1 MYLKVPSLVEGPPAE
16 MFQNLCYDFFDF
28 DCEFHDRGLISVLI
42 FLLQIA
48 FRTEREASLF
58 GEIEG
63 QSMLVL

>member
-28 DCEFHDRGLISVLI
+28 DYEFHDRGLISVLI

-48 FRTEREASLF
+48 FQNRKGGFSF
-58 GEIEG
+58 WGN
-63 QSMLVL
+63 